1 MYDNKGNLI
10 GIYGS
15 IAVYRSSELWY
26 HVRYEEHDL
35 FGLEKET
42 ICARDEGD
50 VHPLSSIDRLDTL
63 ARRINSSLLANL
75 ANNPSGSFLA
85 SQSTS

>member
-10 GIYGS
+10 SIHGS

-26 HVRYEEHDL
+26 HVRYGEHDP
-35 FGLEKET
+35 FWLEKEA

-50 VHPLSSIDRLDTL
+50 VHPLSSIDK
-63 ARRINSSLLANL
+63 I
-75 ANNPSGSFLA
+75 
-85 SQSTS
+85 

>member
-1 MYDNKGNLI
+1 MYDNKRNLV
-10 GIYGS
+10 GIHGS

-35 FGLEKET
+35 FGLENEA

-50 VHPLSSIDRLDTL
+50 VHSPGPIDRT
-63 ARRINSSLLANL
+63 
-75 ANNPSGSFLA
+75 
-85 SQSTS
+85 

>member
-26 HVRYEEHDL
+26 HVRYEEHDP
-35 FGLEKET
+35 FGLEKEA

-50 VHPLSSIDRLDTL
+50 VHSLGPIDRT
-63 ARRINSSLLANL
+63 
-75 ANNPSGSFLA
+75 
-85 SQSTS
+85 